1 MGSRLAG
8 KVAVIT
14 GAGSGIGYGIAKLFV
29 AEGAKVAIFDI
40 SNAQQAGDELGAS
53 IALAVD
59 ISDPAHGEMDWRSWP
74 PPPLSWRATRPATSL
89 CTLSVDGDYLVA

>member
-40 SNAQQAGDELGAS
+40 SNAQQAGDELGAR
-53 IALAVD
+53 IALAELAAAAAFLA
-59 ISDPAHGEMDWRSWP
+59 SDEASYITGAH
-74 PPPLSWRATRPATSL
+74 
-89 CTLSVDGDYLVA
+89 LSVDGGYLVA